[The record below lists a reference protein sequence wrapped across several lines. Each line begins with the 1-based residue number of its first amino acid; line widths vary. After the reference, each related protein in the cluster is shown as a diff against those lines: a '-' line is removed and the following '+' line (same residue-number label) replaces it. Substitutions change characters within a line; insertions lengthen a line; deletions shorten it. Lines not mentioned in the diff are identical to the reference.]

1 MIVTID
7 PRGARGID
15 GEVWDLGALRIAFT
29 PRGVVVEIAADH
41 LAHLV
46 TAFARSGIALTG
58 TDGTIDEGAPLVPAV
73 ARTLGPLGGLPV
85 RCDVVSLRQ
94 VSVAQATR
102 SLHRRPRLPR
112 RSSPH
117 DTARCRAILRE
128 EEHVLA
134 WRRIV
139 WAEPSVL
146 RHRRGGIRPIVFDHD
161 ALHRSAERWIFAS
174 DGQVERWLTQ

>member
-15 GEVWDLGALRIAFT
+15 GEVWGLGALRIAFT
-29 PRGVVVEIAADH
+29 PRGVVAEIGADH
-41 LAHLV
+41 LARLV
-46 TAFARSGIALTG
+46 TVFARSGIALTG
-58 TDGTIDEGAPLVPAV
+58 TDGTIDEGVPLVPAI
-73 ARTLGPLGGLPV
+73 ARTLGPLGVVPV
-85 RCDVVSLRQ
+85 RCDVVSLRP

-117 DTARCRAILRE
+117 ETARCRAILRE
-128 EEHVLA
+128 EERVLA

-139 WAEPSVL
+139 WAERSAL
-146 RHRRGGIRPIVFDHD
+146 RHGLGGLRPIVFDHE

-174 DGQVERWLTQ
+174 DRQVERWLTQ